1 MFGTPQ
7 IVAGI
12 VALIGFLVYHQYFRK
27 KNVLL
32 SLPPGPKGLPIIGN
46 IWDLPPPE
54 ISEWQHWLKFKDLY
68 GPISS
73 ITVMGQTYVIIH
85 DREAASDIMSKMS
98 LKTSNRPTS
107 VFAFELCGFQKFTS
121 GRPYDATFRLH
132 RKFMHQQ
139 AGTKTIAS
147 QFNDVQDVESR
158 RLLKRILDD
167 PQSLIKHF
175 RT

>member
-1 MFGTPQ
+1 MFSILQ
-7 IVAGI
+7 VVAGI

-32 SLPPGPKGLPIIGN
+32 SLPPGPKALPILGN
-46 IWDLPPPE
+46 IFDLPPLEIPE
-54 ISEWQHWLKFKDLY
+54 FQHWLKFKDLY

-73 ITVMGQTYVIIH
+73 ITALGQTYVIIH
-85 DREAASDIMSKMS
+85 DKQAANDIMGKMS

-107 VFAFELCGFQKFTS
+107 AFAFELCGFQKFTS

-147 QFNDVQDVESR
+147 QFNGVQDVESR

-167 PQSLIKHF
+167 PKNLLKHF